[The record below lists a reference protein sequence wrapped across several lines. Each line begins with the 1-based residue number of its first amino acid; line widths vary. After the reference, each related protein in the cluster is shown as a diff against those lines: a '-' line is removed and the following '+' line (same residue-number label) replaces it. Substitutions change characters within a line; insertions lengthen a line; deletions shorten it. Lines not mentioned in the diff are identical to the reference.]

1 MGREEVKA
9 SEARFIVETK
19 VLCNEQLRAEGKVD
33 SLLLLFYN
41 KFCSFNTQLRMFSE
55 KSNGFC
61 LLLSSLS
68 VTRGKS

>member
-1 MGREEVKA
+1 MGREEVKP

-19 VLCNEQLRAEGKVD
+19 ALCNEQLHAQGKVD
-33 SLLLLFYN
+33 SLQLLFYN
-41 KFCSFNTQLRMFSE
+41 KLCSFSTQLRMFS
-55 KSNGFC
+55 KKGSGFC